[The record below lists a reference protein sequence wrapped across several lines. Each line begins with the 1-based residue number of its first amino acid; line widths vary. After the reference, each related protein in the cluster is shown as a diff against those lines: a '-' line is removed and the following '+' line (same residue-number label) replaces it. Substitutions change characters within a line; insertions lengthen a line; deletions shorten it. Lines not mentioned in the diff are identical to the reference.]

1 MLTAIQPED
10 DPSVVI
16 VRPYGIAK
24 FLGGV
29 TFPIDYTMM
38 KFAGSFR
45 GQKIGQWKE
54 SLLVSVEPQEVNAP
68 TLFTWRSS
76 DYIHKFGN
84 SFIAN
89 DEEV

>member
-38 KFAGSFR
+38 KLAGSFR
-45 GQKIGQWKE
+45 
-54 SLLVSVEPQEVNAP
+54 
-68 TLFTWRSS
+68 
-76 DYIHKFGN
+76 
-84 SFIAN
+84 
-89 DEEV
+89 